1 MPPIKYSP
9 ERDPSQED
17 YTNPKKKNKIK
28 EPVKGRFRLTHT
40 HFPSLL
46 NFLLTWKWG
55 AEAENGEMKK
65 NLSAR
70 AAQKSTKTQQKTI
83 SPQPPLFGLGRKKKL
98 FKILLYSKPKHLFV
112 LITWPK
118 RWNLFCN
125 FSLPQAAPL
134 PLTLKVAVS
143 FSRKIHQGWRKYF
156 FFFIKCKWAINYLI
170 VSPLSKSWSNLHT
183 SSNFIKLDW
192 LDFTKF
198 NCLPV

>member
-17 YTNPKKKNKIK
+17 YTNQKKKKKKRTSQGTI
-28 EPVKGRFRLTHT
+28 PTHT
-40 HFPSLL
+40 HTLSFSSE
-46 NFLLTWKWG
+46 FLI
-55 AEAENGEMKK
+55 NMKMRSWSRERRDEK

-143 FSRKIHQGWRKYF
+143 FSRKIHQGGRKYF
-156 FFFIKCKWAINYLI
+156 FFL
-170 VSPLSKSWSNLHT
+170 
-183 SSNFIKLDW
+183 
-192 LDFTKF
+192 
-198 NCLPV
+198 